1 MRSRESSAKIVT
13 MTTTIDPWS
22 LGRLRFAPDSLSR
35 LHGAARETHRAGNG
49 RLLDMTLH
57 RLRWFA
63 LALIAGA
70 VTTTVQAVERD
81 VAGWE
86 GARWGMN
93 EREVKQAFSS
103 KLLVPLARQQPG
115 ETVLS
120 IPGYVFLGCPFD
132 VTFRFAGARGL
143 VRINLS
149 EVGNLLGHHGNGIA
163 GYGAACKLIDRRLED
178 MFGPG
183 QARGAEKSW
192 VFPSADVTSGGADAG
207 RAHVTFTRHV
217 DTQQKA
223 QGSGAPRASRY
234 LGPGHETGF

>member
-1 MRSRESSAKIVT
+1 
-13 MTTTIDPWS
+13 
-22 LGRLRFAPDSLSR
+22 
-35 LHGAARETHRAGNG
+35 
-49 RLLDMTLH
+49 MTLH

-120 IPGYVFLGCPFD
+120 IPGYVFLGCPLD

-149 EVGNLLGHHGNGIA
+149 EVGNLLGHIGNGI
-163 GYGAACKLIDRRLED
+163 GVYGAACKLIDRRLED

-192 VFPSADVTSGGADAG
+192 VFPSADVTSDGADAG
-207 RAHVTFTRHV
+207 RTHVTFARHV
-217 DTQQKA
+217 DTQQRA
-223 QGSGAPRASRY
+223 HGSRRFEMHSRY
-234 LGPGHETGF
+234 LASRT

>member
-13 MTTTIDPWS
+13 MTTTIDPSS
-22 LGRLRFAPDSLSR
+22 LGRLRFAPDCLSR

-49 RLLDMTLH
+49 SLLDMTRH

-103 KLLVPLARQQPG
+103 KLLVPLA
-115 ETVLS
+115 E
-120 IPGYVFLGCPFD
+120 
-132 VTFRFAGARGL
+132 
-143 VRINLS
+143 
-149 EVGNLLGHHGNGIA
+149 E
-163 GYGAACKLIDRRLED
+163 
-178 MFGPG
+178 
-183 QARGAEKSW
+183 
-192 VFPSADVTSGGADAG
+192 
-207 RAHVTFTRHV
+207 
-217 DTQQKA
+217 
-223 QGSGAPRASRY
+223 
-234 LGPGHETGF
+234 